1 MMFYKNKLIWIIA
14 LISGVSVQLNWL
26 SQATLLMG
34 ISQFEAISRIVL
46 GPILVWFVMNV
57 LDYVINL
64 LVSNVESM
72 NHELFQEI
80 YPKGYGIFTITV
92 LGMFGIRFPAT
103 NVIIIL
109 FIFCIWVVWCIYK
122 SVEKRYQG
130 LFFSSNEW
138 LVCLFFFSGFSA
150 LIYQIV
156 WQRMLFTFFGVNI
169 ESVTLI
175 VIVFMFGL
183 GVGALIGGFVSK
195 IFKNHLPMI
204 FFFVEIGI
212 GFFGAFSGMLIDWI
226 GVQTTNYSQLWIM
239 LTVYAFLAFPTLCMG
254 MTLPILVEYLE
265 RHIKNVGKSVGTLYS
280 INTLGSAVAC
290 IITAEIFFVFFG
302 QTISLWIAAFFNL
315 LVGYLVYLFTQNIV
329 KERV

>member
-1 MMFYKNKLIWIIA
+1 MFYKNKIIWIIA
-14 LISGVSVQLNWL
+14 LISGLSVQLNWL
-26 SQATLLMG
+26 SQASLVTE

-46 GPILVWFVMNV
+46 GPILVWFVMNI

-72 NHELFQEI
+72 NHEVFQEI
-80 YPKGYGIFTITV
+80 YPKGYWIFTITI

-109 FIFCIWVVWCIYK
+109 FLFCIWVVWCLYK

-156 WQRMLFTFFGVNI
+156 WQRMLFTFFGVNM

-175 VIVFMFGL
+175 VIVFMSLFS
-183 GVGALIGGFVSK
+183 IFYFYKSK
-195 IFKNHLPMI
+195 LNFDLTSEWTSKWYESFYKDPEKNASLYTEQQI
-204 FFFVEIGI
+204 IK
-212 GFFGAFSGMLIDWI
+212 
-226 GVQTTNYSQLWIM
+226 YSEMQI
-239 LTVYAFLAFPTLCMG
+239 
-254 MTLPILVEYLE
+254 
-265 RHIKNVGKSVGTLYS
+265 
-280 INTLGSAVAC
+280 
-290 IITAEIFFVFFG
+290 
-302 QTISLWIAAFFNL
+302 
-315 LVGYLVYLFTQNIV
+315 
-329 KERV
+329 